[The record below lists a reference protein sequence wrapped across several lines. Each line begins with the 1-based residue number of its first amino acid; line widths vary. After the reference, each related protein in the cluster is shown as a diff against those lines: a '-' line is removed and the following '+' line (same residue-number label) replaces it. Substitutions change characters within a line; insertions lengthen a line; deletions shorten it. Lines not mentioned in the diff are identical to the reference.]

1 VKFKKIKTNNMGLVD
16 HAKVELEIAGL
27 LSEEGDFY
35 GGMTGKAVLE
45 LMEVFAKQGHS
56 GMSAPIV
63 ADLFKRLATR
73 EVLGPITGKDEEWGP
88 INDYGDN
95 RPNQQNL
102 RDSGLFKYSD
112 GKVTYVNALV
122 KRCPDGVTWSG
133 PLYLTREDAINGVNM
148 IRSSLEI
155 KGFPFTPKTFYI
167 DVLEEEIEKDDWI
180 MWCKDPSQLD
190 EVWEYYKKPE
200 FLK

>member
-1 VKFKKIKTNNMGLVD
+1 MGLVD

-63 ADLFKRLATR
+63 ADLFQKLANYKP
-73 EVLGPITGKDEEWGP
+73 LGPITGQDEEW
-88 INDYGDN
+88 NLLDYGDDLKY
-95 RPNQQNL
+95 QNK
-102 RDSGLFKYSD
+102 RQSGVFKDAD
-112 GKVTYVNALV
+112 GRVTYNSGIV
-122 KRCPDGVTWSG
+122 KRTPNGGTWSG
-133 PLYLTREDAINGVNM
+133 PLYLTREDAINDTNM
-148 IRSSLEI
+148 IRSSCEI

-167 DVLEEEIEKDDWI
+167 DVVEEEIEKDDWI

-200 FLK
+200 FLN

>member
-1 VKFKKIKTNNMGLVD
+1 MGLVD
-16 HAKVELEIAGL
+16 HAKLELEIAGL
-27 LSEEGDFY
+27 LSEKGDFY
-35 GGMTGKAVLE
+35 GGETGKAVLE
-45 LMEVFAKQGHS
+45 LMEVFANQGHS

-63 ADLFKRLATR
+63 ADLFKRLSNH
-73 EVLGPITGKDEEWGP
+73 EPLGPITGEYKEWGD
-88 INDYGDN
+88 INDWGDN
-95 RPNQQNL
+95 RPNQQNK
-102 RDSGLFKYSD
+102 REYGLFRYVND
-112 GKVTYVNALV
+112 GRVTYSSALI

-133 PLYLTREDAINGVNM
+133 PFYLTREDAINGIN
-148 IRSSLEI
+148 RLGSSLEI